1 MGRARRRTRR
11 RGDTV
16 TSRARTFGVE
26 EEYLLVDSATF
37 LPAPIAPALL
47 RSAHGA
53 WSGSLTAELKAEQI
67 EAVGRPQRS
76 HADLLAGVLEGR
88 CAADN
93 AARSAGGR
101 AVALATSPAA
111 FTPHLSE
118 DERYGRIAEHFGLT
132 AQQQFTCGL
141 HVHVGI
147 DSPEEGIAV
156 LDRIRGWLPALL
168 ALSAN
173 SPLDHG
179 ADTGYQ
185 SWRYQ
190 SWGRWP
196 TAGPADLWQDL
207 AHYRRVVT
215 ALTSS
220 GALLDEGMLYFD
232 ARLSRTH
239 PTVEVRISDVPL
251 HPADAALIA
260 VLVRALVE
268 TATREALAG
277 VPPLPIPTPVLAV
290 SSWLASRFGTTGDLI
305 DPVSGCPVPARTMLA
320 HLVRH
325 VRDALEEA
333 GDSDTVSCSL
343 ERILHRGT
351 GAQRQREIWRSSGD
365 PGAVIADAARLTR
378 GEGIVASARSGS

>member
-1 MGRARRRTRR
+1 
-11 RGDTV
+11 V
-16 TSRARTFGVE
+16 TTCARTFGIE
-26 EEYLLVDSATF
+26 EEYLLVDAATF
-37 LPAPIAPALL
+37 LPVPIAPALL
-47 RSAHGA
+47 RAARGS
-53 WSGSLTAELKAEQI
+53 WSGTLTAELKAEQI
-67 EAVGRPQRS
+67 EAIGRPQRS

-88 CAADN
+88 CAADD

-132 AQQQFTCGL
+132 ARQQFTCGL

-179 ADTGYQ
+179 TDTGYQ

-251 HPADAALIA
+251 HAQDAALVA

-268 TATREALAG
+268 TTARDARAG
-277 VPPLPIPTPVLAV
+277 VPPLPIPTPVLAA

-305 DPVSGCPVPARTMLA
+305 DPVSGCPVPARAMLA
-320 HLVRH
+320 RLLHH
-325 VRDALEEA
+325 VRDALEDA
-333 GDSDTVSCSL
+333 GDSDTASSAA

-351 GAQRQREIWRSSGD
+351 GAQRQREIWCSSGD

-378 GEGIVASARSGS
+378 REGIVPLARTGS